1 MPAWIALLLR
11 EAPVNPFR
19 TLPPLLLLASFLQ
32 DAAVAAGPDPGRVP
46 VSFRR
51 DVMAVLSKA
60 GCNAGP
66 CHGNANGKGGFKL
79 SLRGE
84 DPELDFTAM
93 VLELGGRRVQPL
105 EPESS
110 LLLLK
115 ATAAVPHEGGARF
128 AKDSHGYRRL
138 RDWIGAGAVDDGPSV
153 ALPTRLEIRPSE
165 IFADSDE
172 PHIDLRATAV
182 FTDGTRRDVTS
193 EAVYES
199 SDPRVT
205 VTADGRVPR
214 VEGVETV
221 VLARY
226 LGSQTPVRIAFV
238 PQRTGYAWKGPKP
251 AGEID
256 RRIFGKLRR
265 LRLDVSPVCGDEVF
279 LRRVHLDL
287 LGSLP
292 SAREARE
299 FVADRTRDKRGRK
312 VDELLDRPGFA
323 DLMALRWSDLLR
335 VEERTLDRK
344 GMVVF
349 HRWIRESFRTNK
361 PLDVFVRE
369 IVSARGSTYENP
381 PANFHRAARTPVERS
396 VAAAQVFLGTR
407 LTCAQCHNHPFDRWT
422 QDDYHDWAAAFAP
435 VGYKVL
441 RNDRRDENDA
451 HEFDG
456 EQVVHTASQDKVT
469 NPRTGR
475 PSVPRRLGAGGAG
488 GPTDLDSLAR
498 WLTSADNR
506 TFARVQANR
515 IWSQF
520 MGRGLVD
527 PVDDFRA
534 TNPATHPELL
544 EWLADDF
551 AEHGFDVRHL
561 VRRILGSKT
570 YQLDSTPAGNNGMD
584 VLNHSH
590 VALRRLAGEVL
601 LDAQHDFLGVP
612 FTAAGWPEGVRAVTL
627 PGGAQIREHR
637 KSDADRFLEV
647 FGKPPRVLTCECE
660 RSETVTLGQT
670 LQLISGPVVN
680 RLLAAPENR
689 LARLAAS
696 GRPPREL
703 VDELYWT
710 ALTRAPSALELAE
723 CESRLTRSGLRQ
735 GLEDIAWS
743 LLNSKE
749 FVLRR

>member
-1 MPAWIALLLR
+1 
-11 EAPVNPFR
+11 VNPIR
-19 TLPPLLLLASFLQ
+19 NLPTLLMLASLLQ
-32 DAAVAAGPDPGRVP
+32 GAVTAAGPDRAPDA

-51 DVMAVLSKA
+51 DIVAVLSKA

-84 DPELDFTAM
+84 DPDLDFTAM

-115 ATAAVPHEGGARF
+115 ATATVAHEGGARF
-128 AKDSHGYRRL
+128 AKDSGGYRRL

-153 ALPTRLEIRPSE
+153 ALPTRLEILPAE
-165 IFADSDE
+165 IFADAAE
-172 PHIDLRATAV
+172 PHVDLRATAV
-182 FTDGTRRDVTS
+182 FADGTRRDVTS

-205 VTADGRVPR
+205 VAADGRVPR

-226 LGSQTPVRIAFV
+226 LGAQTPVRIAFV
-238 PQRTGYAWKGPKP
+238 PQSPGYAWNGPKP

-256 RRIFGKLRR
+256 SRVFGKLRR
-265 LRLDVSPVCGDEVF
+265 LRLDVSPLCSDEVF

-292 SAREARE
+292 TAREARD
-299 FVADRTRDKRGRK
+299 FVADRSRDKRARK
-312 VDELLDRPGFA
+312 VDELMGRPGFA

-422 QDDYHDWAAAFAP
+422 QDDYHDWAAAFAQ

-441 RNDRRDENDA
+441 RNDRRDENDS

-456 EQVVHTASQDKVT
+456 EQVVHTASRDTVT

-475 PSVPRRLGAGGAG
+475 PSVPRRLGGGVSA

-498 WLTSADNR
+498 WMTSADNR

-515 IWSQF
+515 IWAQM

-534 TNPATHPELL
+534 TNPATHPGLL

-551 AEHGFDVRHL
+551 SGHGFDVRHL
-561 VRRILGSKT
+561 VRRILASRT
-570 YQLDSTPAGNNGMD
+570 YQLDSTPVGNNGTD

-590 VALRRLAGEVL
+590 AVLRRLGGEVL
-601 LDAQHDFLGVP
+601 LDAQHDVLGVP
-612 FTAAGWPEGVRAVTL
+612 FSAAGWPDGTRAVTL
-627 PGGAQIREHR
+627 PGGAQIRENR
-637 KSDADRFLEV
+637 KSDSDRFLEV

-660 RSETVTLGQT
+660 RSEAVTLGQT

-680 RLLAAPENR
+680 RLLATSDNR

-696 GRPPREL
+696 GRPNREL
-703 VDELYWT
+703 VEELYWT
-710 ALTRAPSALELAE
+710 ALTREPSAVEVAE
-723 CESRLTRSGLRQ
+723 CESLLAGSGLRP
-735 GLEDIAWS
+735 GLEDIAWG